1 MKELERLASG
11 EAIIELEETP
21 SMCPSDESA
30 MCCEVGMLSL
40 VLVI

>member
-1 MKELERLASG
+1 MKELERLATG

-30 MCCEVGMLSL
+30 ISCEVIAIHSNENA
-40 VLVI
+40 